1 MTVTEADGEI
11 TAVSVAEGDADDIAL
26 SDGYTKATGTIAA
39 VAGGDSIETAIE
51 KIEGKVD
58 NLNSASPFEYASGHE
73 ATKSTVLK
81 GEGLS
86 AQNEGEVAVG
96 KYNTSST
103 GDAASA
109 KTQFSVGIG
118 ASGSTAN
125 GFEVRANGD
134 IYINLD
140 LPTGTNGALANNY
153 ILLQTLL
160 ENEINWYEG

>member
-1 MTVTEADGEI
+1 MT
-11 TAVSVAEGDADDIAL
+11 VAEGDADNIAL
-26 SDGYTKATGTIAA
+26 SDGYTKATGTIGAITSS
-39 VAGGDSIETAIE
+39 DSIETAIE
-51 KIEGKVD
+51 KIEGKID

-103 GDAASA
+103 GDVASA

-125 GFEVRANGD
+125 GFEVRADGS
-134 IYINLD
+134 IYINL
-140 LPTGTNGALANNY
+140 NSAY
-153 ILLQTLL
+153 QVLQTVLA
-160 ENEINWYEG
+160 NEINWYEG